1 MQDNTAKVTKR
12 KDIPDKYKWKLE
24 DMFADEELWE
34 AQYEK
39 SLKLAEDFAKY
50 QGRLTSSAETLYEAL
65 TARDAVW
72 QSIEKVFVYARMRR
86 DEDNS
91 SAKYQSMTG
100 RAGSLM
106 AKASALMSFFTP
118 ELLSA
123 PEELILSY
131 LKEEPLLEKY
141 DFLLHEILREKA
153 HVLSPAEENLMASL
167 SEVLGASGEIFSML
181 NNADMKFGEIKDEN
195 GKAAILTHGNYVNFM
210 EEGSRELRKAA
221 FEKMYKAY
229 KDHINTI
236 SSAYNFNVKTDC
248 ITAKIRKYP
257 SALEASLFGDEVP
270 KEVYENLISEVHK
283 GFPAM
288 YRYMKLRKKL
298 LGLDELHMYDIYAK
312 LIKLPREKKYSFEE
326 ACEIMYKAL
335 SPLGGDYVEAVREGI
350 SSGWIDVFENEGKT
364 SGAYSFGSYDSMPYI
379 LLNFQGRLQDIFT
392 LVHEMGH
399 SMHSYYTRRA
409 QPFTYGDHSIFTAE
423 TASTVNEN
431 LLIKYL
437 ISEEDRKLSEKPKDE
452 EALAMKKYLLNL
464 YLEEFR
470 STVFR
475 QTMFAEFEKITH
487 EEAEKGNELTSEF
500 MCEKYG
506 ELNGLYFG
514 PDVICDEDISYE
526 WARIPHFYR
535 AFYVYKYATGYSAA
549 AAISE
554 KILKGD
560 GAAGEYRKFLES
572 GSHGAPIELLK
583 LAGVDMAKPD
593 AIKSGIELFGKLVSE
608 LESLI

>member
-1 MQDNTAKVTKR
+1 MQENTAKVPKR

-24 DMFADEELWE
+24 KMFPDEALWE
-34 AQYEK
+34 KQYEN
-39 SLKLAEDFAKY
+39 SLKLAEDFTKY
-50 QGRLTSSAETLYEAL
+50 SGRLTSSAKTLYEAL
-65 TARDAVW
+65 SERDAVW

-91 SAKYQSMTG
+91 AAKYQQMTG

-131 LKEEPLLEKY
+131 LKDEPLLKQY
-141 DFLLHEILREKA
+141 DFLLREILREKA
-153 HVLSPAEENLMASL
+153 HVLSPQEESLLASL
-167 SEVLGASGEIFSML
+167 SEVLGASGEIFGML
-181 NNADMKFGEIKDEN
+181 NDADMKFGEIEDDK
-195 GKAAILTHGNYVNFM
+195 GSLTSLTHGNYLNFM
-210 EEGSRELRKAA
+210 EEGSRAVRKAA

-229 KDHINTI
+229 IEHINTI
-236 SSAYNFNVKTDC
+236 STAYNYNVKTDC
-248 ITAKIRKYP
+248 ITAKLRKYP

-283 GFPAM
+283 GLPHL
-288 YRYMKLRKKL
+288 YRYMSLRKRL
-298 LGLDELHMYDIYAK
+298 LSLDELHMYDIYAT
-312 LIKLPREKKYSFEE
+312 LIKLPDERKYSFEA

-335 SPLGGDYVEAVREGI
+335 LPLGGDYVKAVKEGVEA
-350 SSGWIDVFENEGKT
+350 GWIDVFENEGKT

-379 LLNFQGRLQDIFT
+379 LLNFQGRLKDIFT

-399 SMHSYYTRRA
+399 SMHSYYTRAA

-431 LLIKYL
+431 LLIKNL
-437 ISEEDRKLSEKPKDE
+437 LSEEDKKLAENPKDE
-452 EALAMKKYLLNL
+452 SALAMKKYLLNL
-464 YLEEFR
+464 YIEEFR

-475 QTMFAEFEKITH
+475 QTMFAEFEKLTH
-487 EEAEKGNELTSEF
+487 EEAEKGNELTSEA
-500 MCEKYG
+500 MCELYG
-506 ELNGLYFG
+506 KLNSLYFG
-514 PDVICDEDISYE
+514 PDVAIDEEISYE

-554 KILKGD
+554 RILKKE
-560 GAAGEYRKFLES
+560 GAAKDYRSFLES
-572 GSHGAPIELLK
+572 GSNGAPIELLK

-593 AIKSGIELFGKLVSE
+593 AIKSGMELFGSLVAE
-608 LESLI
+608 LEGLV